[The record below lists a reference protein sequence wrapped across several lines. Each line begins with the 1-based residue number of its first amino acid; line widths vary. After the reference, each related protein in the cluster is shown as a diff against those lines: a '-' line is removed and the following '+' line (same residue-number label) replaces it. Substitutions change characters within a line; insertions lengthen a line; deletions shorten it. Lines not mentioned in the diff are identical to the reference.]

1 MTIAIDFDNTW
12 TADVALW
19 RQFAVDAKKRGHD
32 VIIVTA
38 RNGWSE
44 DMLRHFDDELPLFY
58 TWGKLKRPFM
68 ESLKIAVDIWIDD
81 MPGTI
86 EPCRK
91 LPDLFSP
98 DRGLAKWPGSS
109 HQPDT
114 IEPRLSDAN
123 DADM

>member
-19 RQFAVDAKKRGHD
+19 RAFAIDAKTRGHD

-38 RNGWSE
+38 RCGWSE
-44 DMLRHFDDELPLFY
+44 DMARHFDDEVPIFY
-58 TWGKLKRPFM
+58 TYGNLKRPHM
-68 ESLKIAVDIWIDD
+68 DNLGVAVDIWIDD

-91 LPDLFSP
+91 LPD
-98 DRGLAKWPGSS
+98 A
-109 HQPDT
+109 
-114 IEPRLSDAN
+114 SDS
-123 DADM
+123 DM

>member
-12 TADVALW
+12 TADVVLW
-19 RQFAVDAKKRGHD
+19 QQFAANAKKRGHD

-38 RNGWSE
+38 RYGWSE
-44 DMLRHFDDELPLFY
+44 DMLRRVDGEVRVFFTNGE
-58 TWGKLKRPFM
+58 LKRPFM
-68 ESLKIAVDIWIDD
+68 ERLGIAVDIWIDD

-91 LPDLFSP
+91 LPDL
-98 DRGLAKWPGSS
+98 
-109 HQPDT
+109 
-114 IEPRLSDAN
+114 N

>member
-19 RQFAVDAKKRGHD
+19 QQFADDAKKRGHD

-44 DMLRHFDDELPLFY
+44 DMERRFIGEVHIFFTY
-58 TWGKLKRPFM
+58 GKLKRPFM
-68 ESLKIAVDIWIDD
+68 ERLGIAVDIWIDD

-86 EPCRK
+86 EQCRK
-91 LPDLFSP
+91 LPD
-98 DRGLAKWPGSS
+98 
-109 HQPDT
+109 T
-114 IEPRLSDAN
+114 N